1 MAAINIEARIVL
13 ILQYSCTNFGYTM
26 IYIPHIHVN
35 MIHHILRLR
44 VKLLISLLWKN
55 MATTWVPLQETQ
67 RGGVEPW
74 AKTIS
79 NAQPDALDEPEKNP
93 VLCQNDAPAGNFWKN
108 ARALPMCV
116 FIYKYCFYSVCLKW
130 RVMEICK
137 TEWLLSSWL
146 WKTCCSMHLPD
157 LPGIAMLTL
166 ALALV
171 KDLSEQYC
179 VGGKGGDGGS
189 PFGPLITLT
198 NPPSTL
204 ATCFFLWQRS
214 QSSHLQN
221 ETLALHRHVIYH
233 PQPQPRRS
241 HFPYCLHREGQAN
254 WTSFYPNAIQM
265 CQEIWDFIV
274 FLWCI

>member
-1 MAAINIEARIVL
+1 
-13 ILQYSCTNFGYTM
+13 
-26 IYIPHIHVN
+26 
-35 MIHHILRLR
+35 
-44 VKLLISLLWKN
+44 
-55 MATTWVPLQETQ
+55 
-67 RGGVEPW
+67 
-74 AKTIS
+74 
-79 NAQPDALDEPEKNP
+79 
-93 VLCQNDAPAGNFWKN
+93 
-108 ARALPMCV
+108 MCV
-116 FIYKYCFYSVCLKW
+116 FIYTNIVSTSVCLKW

-146 WKTCCSMHLPD
+146 WKTRCSMHLPD

-189 PFGPLITLT
+189 PLGPLITLT

-221 ETLALHRHVIYH
+221 ETPALHRHGIYH

-241 HFPYCLHREGQAN
+241 HFSYCLLTEGQAN
-254 WTSFYPNAIQM
+254 WTCFYPNAVQM
-265 CQEIWDFIV
+265 CQEIWEFIV
-274 FLWCI
+274 FLWYLIADVTYVNDLQSFLPKRTYMRLL